1 LDPDPSSQLLES
13 VFNLG
18 LILPALALLILL
30 LLSGLVSGSE
40 VAFFSLT
47 PNDLGE
53 LESSKKGKDELVL
66 KVLKTPKQLLGT
78 ILISNNFLNISI
90 VILTAIILSP
100 VVAFYQDHRFT
111 ASLFGMDFNLAGNTF
126 VFLIQLLGVTFLI
139 LLFGEILPKVYAT
152 QNRMKLSKF
161 MVTPLSLLMKVFG
174 PLNQLMINSTRWLEK
189 PGKKENLTVNDLEH
203 ALDLTEE
210 ENQNTEEHKILRGIV
225 KFGSTTTRQIMTPRM
240 DVVSLD
246 TNDNFE
252 HVLKLIVDS
261 GFSRIPVY
269 QENFDNV
276 KGTMYIK
283 DLLPFTNEGSDFNWL
298 KLLRD
303 PFFVP
308 ENKKIDDL
316 LKEFQEKKIH
326 MAIVVDEFGGT
337 SGIISLEDV
346 IEEIVG
352 EISDEFDDEDIVYS
366 KLDDHTYVFEGKT
379 PLADFCKVVNESEEL
394 FEEAKGDTESI
405 AGFVLEL
412 MGRFP
417 KNGDQVKFENYNF
430 IVESVLKRRVNRIK
444 VKIDA

>member
-100 VVAFYQDHRFT
+100 VVAFYQDHRFK

>member
-269 QENFDNV
+269 EENFDNV

>member
-1 LDPDPSSQLLES
+1 MDPDPSSQLLES

-417 KNGDQVKFENYNF
+417 KKGDQVKFENYNF

>member
-1 LDPDPSSQLLES
+1 MDPDPSSQLLES

-269 QENFDNV
+269 EENFDNV